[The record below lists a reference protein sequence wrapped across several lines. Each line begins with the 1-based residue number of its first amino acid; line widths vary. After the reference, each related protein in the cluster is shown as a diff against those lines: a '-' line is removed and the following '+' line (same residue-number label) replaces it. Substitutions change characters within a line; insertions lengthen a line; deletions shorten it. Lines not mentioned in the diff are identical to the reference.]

1 MERVQSTNLHAYI
14 LIAIALFLS
23 LSRPSHATKQFNV
36 LSFGA
41 KPNGIVDSA
50 PAFVK
55 AWDAAC
61 GSTDAAVIYVPKGR
75 YLVSPVRFN
84 GVGCKSLNIVFRI
97 DGTLVGSE
105 DYMFLGKEANWL
117 SFERV
122 SGVSVIGGSLDP
134 KGPSLWSCKASSS
147 NNCPAGATTMSFV
160 ESSRIKVKG
169 LLSLNSQM
177 FHIVINRCRDVKLDD
192 IQIVA
197 DGKSPNTDGIHVQL
211 STDVEIRN
219 ASIKTGDDC
228 ISIGPGTKNLWVERV
243 TCGPGHGISI
253 GSLGKDRE
261 EEGVQNVTVKKT
273 VFVGTDNGLR
283 IKSWANPTSGFVQR
297 VRFLDSLMFNVKFP
311 IIIDQHYCPHNIN
324 CPSQESGVRINDVI
338 YQGIRGT
345 SATKIAVNLDCSSK
359 TPCTRIR
366 MKDINLRYANETAQS
381 SCVNV
386 LGDSTLGN
394 LVKPQACF

>member
-1 MERVQSTNLHAYI
+1 MEKFQCTIMFAYLLMSTTI
-14 LIAIALFLS
+14 FSS
-23 LSRPSHATKQFNV
+23 LPIQSHATKHFNV

-50 PAFVK
+50 TAFAK

-61 GSTDAAVIYVPKGR
+61 SSTEAAVIYVSKGR
-75 YLVSPVRFN
+75 YLVSPVRFS
-84 GVGCKSLNIVFRI
+84 GESCKSLDIVFRI
-97 DGTLVGSE
+97 DGTLVGSG
-105 DYMFLGKEANWL
+105 DYNFLGREETWF

-122 SGVSVIGGSLDP
+122 TGVSVIGGSFDA
-134 KGPSLWSCKASSS
+134 KGPSLWACKASS
-147 NNCPAGATTMSFV
+147 NNSCPAGATTISFV
-160 ESSRIKVKG
+160 ESSRVKVKG

-177 FHIVINRCRDVKLDD
+177 FHIVINRCRNVKIND
-192 IQIVA
+192 IRIVA

-283 IKSWANPTSGFVQR
+283 IKSWANPSSGFVQR
-297 VRFLDSLMFNVKFP
+297 VRFLESLMFNVKGV
-311 IIIDQHYCPHNIN
+311 I
-324 CPSQESGVRINDVI
+324 ESGVSEENTNHQMMDSVTNQKDQRIKDMTALHMLQMSVTDSI
-338 YQGIRGT
+338 FLRIGR
-345 SATKIAVNLDCSSK
+345 ATSSK
-359 TPCTRIR
+359 QAWEILEVEFGET
-366 MKDINLRYANETAQS
+366 NEIHDLKLAY
-381 SCVNV
+381 
-386 LGDSTLGN
+386 L
-394 LVKPQACF
+394 